1 MATNNNNNN
10 NNNSGYGSPPPEG
23 QQQSSPA
30 PPAPQAPKKA
40 KRKRTSYA
48 RPVCPSL
55 ASLSRALT
63 NVSHPPHLRP
73 QDRAFLENAFRRNPK
88 PDGRDRDELIKHV
101 SLSMKQLQ
109 VGPTPSSSPPAAA
122 KTRWP
127 APLLGPTRL
136 GSYLFFFPSF
146 FLWMLTPPL
155 GLVPE
160 PATARSA
167 LEDEGVDP
175 RGGHCHSQRA
185 GPCSIADGFASL

>member
-1 MATNNNNNN
+1 MATNNNN

-109 VGPTPSSSPPAAA
+109 VGPTPSSSPRGRQDALARSAARSNA
-122 KTRWP
+122 S
-127 APLLGPTRL
+127 GVV
-136 GSYLFFFPSF
+136 SFFFPSF